1 MFSFRTTKEQHVRI
15 FTFDNT
21 SEAYDETQTN
31 EEISDGDV
39 LVVPTENVVGYLVEA
54 WPVAVTRERGA
65 FHSWKEFEVDEEYV
79 DAHATAQDVARVV
92 GCLLEAKAAQA

>member
-31 EEISDGDV
+31 EDISDGDI
-39 LVVPTENVVGYLVEA
+39 LVVPSENVVGYLVEA
-54 WPVAVTRERGA
+54 WPVAVTRARGQ
-65 FHSWKEFEVDEEYV
+65 FHNWDRFGVDEEYQE
-79 DAHATAQDVARVV
+79 AHATAQDVARVV
-92 GCLLEAKAAQA
+92 GFKVSGEEQA